1 MIYPI
6 EPAFTPEQLARIT
19 SGELRGAMYR
29 EPVSSL
35 SIDSREQNPAG
46 LFLCIAGE
54 RFDGHDY
61 IADAA
66 KNGAICVI
74 TERDAPTNGLC
85 EIRVHST
92 ERALGDIAA
101 ACLRQKKAQVVAV
114 TGSVG
119 KTTTKQ
125 FLSAVISQHYRTHC
139 TKGNFN
145 NQIGVPL
152 TVLDIRPEH
161 EAAVLE
167 LGMNHSG
174 EIARLSEIVHPH
186 IGIIT
191 NIGNS
196 HIEYLGS
203 REGIR
208 DAKMEITT
216 GMGRDDILILNGDE
230 PLLAGVEGAVYVALD
245 DPTAQYRVC
254 SVELKT
260 DSAVFSLHCP
270 DRVLEGLTIPVTGR
284 HCVFDAAFACVAGLL
299 MGIEEEEIRRG
310 LLSFANTGMRQ
321 NITEENGVTLIEDC
335 YNASPESMR
344 AAIDVLHSLTQAH
357 GGRAIAILG
366 DMRELGEHAPEL
378 HRAVGSYLAQ
388 QDVSVLFTF
397 GEDAVMIAVGAME
410 SGLPEDSIYVFRCTD
425 DTAQIGN
432 TLRRVVQAGDT
443 VLLKASRA
451 LEMERLL
458 PYLKTK

>member
-1 MIYPI
+1 
-6 EPAFTPEQLARIT
+6 
-19 SGELRGAMYR
+19 
-29 EPVSSL
+29 
-35 SIDSREQNPAG
+35 
-46 LFLCIAGE
+46 
-54 RFDGHDY
+54 
-61 IADAA
+61 
-66 KNGAICVI
+66 
-74 TERDAPTNGLC
+74 
-85 EIRVHST
+85 
-92 ERALGDIAA
+92 
-101 ACLRQKKAQVVAV
+101 
-114 TGSVG
+114 
-119 KTTTKQ
+119 
-125 FLSAVISQHYRTHC
+125 
-139 TKGNFN
+139 
-145 NQIGVPL
+145 
-152 TVLDIRPEH
+152 
-161 EAAVLE
+161 
-167 LGMNHSG
+167 
-174 EIARLSEIVHPH
+174 
-186 IGIIT
+186 
-191 NIGNS
+191 
-196 HIEYLGS
+196 
-203 REGIR
+203 
-208 DAKMEITT
+208 
-216 GMGRDDILILNGDE
+216 
-230 PLLAGVEGAVYVALD
+230 
-245 DPTAQYRVC
+245 
-254 SVELKT
+254 
-260 DSAVFSLHCP
+260 
-270 DRVLEGLTIPVTGR
+270 
-284 HCVFDAAFACVAGLL
+284 

-378 HRAVGSYLAQ
+378 HRAVGRYLAQ